1 MGDIQF
7 NGTQEEWDALL
18 KSNKQ
23 INMQQ
28 QTSEIK
34 MCTGCGRL
42 NTDQPLGLNKHGEPY
57 LACCPDN
64 SYKEITAVDWLV
76 KHWKKLQAKGEKMTW
91 QQVIDITEL
100 SKAMEKQQ
108 MKDAYKHGQNNGY
121 MFSDGV
127 GNIIDAEQYYNQTY
141 NK

>member
-1 MGDIQF
+1 MQF

-42 NTDQPLGLNKHGEPY
+42 NTEQPLGLNKHGEPY

-64 SYKEITAVDWLV
+64 SYKNITAVEWLII
-76 KHWKKLQAKGEKMTW
+76 KQMDAGIGIPKEWREQAK
-91 QQVIDITEL
+91 
-100 SKAMEKQQ
+100 AMDKKQ
-108 MKDAYKHGQNNGY
+108 KIDAYKHGQNNGY

-127 GNIIDAEQYYNQTY
+127 VNIIDGEQYYNQTY

>member
-1 MGDIQF
+1 MQF
-7 NGTQEEWDALL
+7 NGTQEEWDALV
-18 KSNKQ
+18 KSYKQ

-28 QTSEIK
+28 QTPVIK

-42 NTDQPLGLNKHGEPY
+42 NTEQPLGLNKHGEPY

-64 SYKEITAVDWLV
+64 SYKEITAVEWLYKEV
-76 KHWKKLQAKGEKMTW
+76 KENFFDIKKCKALLQQAK
-91 QQVIDITEL
+91 
-100 SKAMEKQQ
+100 AMDKRQ
-108 MKDAYKHGQNNGY
+108 KIDAYKHGQNNGY